1 MGKAHFRLVPY
12 RILPCVDWF
21 LIAITLALSIFGVA
35 TLWGATSGGNGPGP
49 LTGYALRQ
57 ALFMSI
63 GLTLLV
69 ILIIFNYQSLKQVS
83 WVLYGITLV
92 LLLGLL
98 LKGQT
103 VNGARSWYN
112 LGLFKYQPSETA
124 KLITII
130 VLADFLSGRVQRF
143 RGLRNTIL
151 PMTISG
157 VPMGIILLQPD
168 FGSAVVFV
176 PFTAAMFWVAGLR
189 KYVFILFFALG
200 LTVAL
205 GGYPHLKQYQKE
217 RIKTFVN
224 PSADPRGKG
233 WNIIQA
239 MTALGSGQLAGKGW
253 GRGTQTNFRFL
264 PEYQTD
270 FIFPTVGE
278 QFGMVGCSMV
288 LLLMLL
294 LVLRMVHLA
303 GLTEDPFG
311 VLIITGLAT
320 LFCTHIIL
328 NVGMT
333 VGLLPVTG
341 LPLPFFSYGGTFM
354 ITCLVSV
361 GLVLGIG
368 ARRGL

>member
-1 MGKAHFRLVPY
+1 MP
-12 RILPCVDWF
+12 
-21 LIAITLALSIFGVA
+21 LIWTHV
-35 TLWGATSGGNGPGP
+35 
-49 LTGYALRQ
+49 LR
-57 ALFMSI
+57 
-63 GLTLLV
+63 
-69 ILIIFNYQSLKQVS
+69 
-83 WVLYGITLV
+83 
-92 LLLGLL
+92 
-98 LKGQT
+98 
-103 VNGARSWYN
+103 
-112 LGLFKYQPSETA
+112 
-124 KLITII
+124 
-130 VLADFLSGRVQRF
+130 D
-143 RGLRNTIL
+143 
-151 PMTISG
+151 
-157 VPMGIILLQPD
+157 
-168 FGSAVVFV
+168 
-176 PFTAAMFWVAGLR
+176 
-189 KYVFILFFALG
+189 
-200 LTVAL
+200 
-205 GGYPHLKQYQKE
+205 YQKE

-278 QFGMVGCSMV
+278 QFGMVGCSVV

-303 GLTEDPFG
+303 RLTEDPFG

-320 LFCTHIIL
+320 MFCTHIIL

-361 GLVLGIG
+361 GLALGIG